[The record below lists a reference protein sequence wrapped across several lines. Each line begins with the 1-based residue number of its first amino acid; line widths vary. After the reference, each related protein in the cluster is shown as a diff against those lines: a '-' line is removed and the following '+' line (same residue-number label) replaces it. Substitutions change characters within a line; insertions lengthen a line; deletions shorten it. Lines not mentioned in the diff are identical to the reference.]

1 MNPSEKWNMKQWKQM
16 IEKIGKGRL
25 AILLIG
31 GLLILVISMPV
42 KNDKKADSSQKST
55 QSLTGLTEKVSEE
68 PATGSTYDTAPSTD
82 QTMQLYDTYAAYL
95 EKKLGNAL
103 VTINGAGRV
112 KVVVTLEDVGS
123 SIVEKDISY
132 QRDNDNQ
139 NDGSTSS
146 SAARYEDQEETV
158 YTVDS
163 QGRDI
168 PYVSKQ
174 ILPSVEGILIVADGA
189 DKENVKKQMKA
200 AVLSL
205 FDLDE
210 HKIAIV
216 KMKSKTG

>member
-1 MNPSEKWNMKQWKQM
+1 MNPNEKWNMKQWKQL
-16 IEKIGKGRL
+16 IEKIGRDRL

-31 GLLILVISMPV
+31 GLLILVIGMPV
-42 KNDKKADSSQKST
+42 KDDKKADSSQKST

-68 PATGSTYDTAPSTD
+68 PATGSTYDAALSTD

-103 VTINGAGRV
+103 IAINGAGRV

-174 ILPSVEGILIVADGA
+174 ILPSVEGILIVTDGA

>member
-1 MNPSEKWNMKQWKQM
+1 MDPNEKWNMKQWKQM
-16 IEKIGKGRL
+16 IEKIGKDRL

-55 QSLTGLTEKVSEE
+55 QSLTGLNEKMSEE
-68 PATGSTYDTAPSTD
+68 TTTDSTYDAALSTD

-103 VTINGAGRV
+103 IAINGAGRV

-174 ILPSVEGILIVADGA
+174 ILPSVEGILIVTDGA

>member
-1 MNPSEKWNMKQWKQM
+1 MNPNEKWNMKQWKQL
-16 IEKIGKGRL
+16 IEKIGRDRL

-42 KNDKKADSSQKST
+42 KDDKKADSSQKST

-68 PATGSTYDTAPSTD
+68 PATGSTYDAALSTD

-103 VTINGAGRV
+103 IAINGAGRV

-174 ILPSVEGILIVADGA
+174 ILPSVEGILIVTDGA

-216 KMKSKTG
+216 KIKSKTG

>member
-1 MNPSEKWNMKQWKQM
+1 MNPNEKWNMKQWKQLT
-16 IEKIGKGRL
+16 EKIGKDRL

-42 KNDKKADSSQKST
+42 KDDKKTDSSQKST
-55 QSLTGLTEKVSEE
+55 QSLTGLTEKMSEE
-68 PATGSTYDTAPSTD
+68 PATGSTYDAALPTD
-82 QTMQLYDTYAAYL
+82 QTMQLYDAYASYL

-103 VTINGAGRV
+103 ITINGAGRV
-112 KVVVTLEDVGS
+112 KVIVTLEDVGS
-123 SIVEKDISY
+123 CIVEKDISY
-132 QRDNDNQ
+132 QRDNDSEN
-139 NDGSTSS
+139 NGNASS
-146 SAARYEDQEETV
+146 SAARYEDQEKTV

-168 PYVSKQ
+168 PYISKHL
-174 ILPSVEGILIVADGA
+174 LPSIEGILIVTDGA
-189 DKENVKKQMKA
+189 DRENVKKQMEG

>member
-1 MNPSEKWNMKQWKQM
+1 MDPNEKWNMKQWKQL
-16 IEKIGKGRL
+16 IEKIGKDRL

-42 KNDKKADSSQKST
+42 KDDKKTDSSPKST
-55 QSLTGLTEKVSEE
+55 QSLTGLTEKASEE
-68 PATGSTYDTAPSTD
+68 PATGSTYDAALPTD
-82 QTMQLYDTYAAYL
+82 QTMQLYDAYASYL

-103 VTINGAGRV
+103 ITINGAGRV
-112 KVVVTLEDVGS
+112 KVIVTLEDVGS
-123 SIVEKDISY
+123 CIVEKDISY
-132 QRDNDNQ
+132 QRDNDSEN
-139 NDGSTSS
+139 NGNASS
-146 SAARYEDQEETV
+146 SAARYEDQEKTV

-168 PYVSKQ
+168 PYISKQ
-174 ILPSVEGILIVADGA
+174 LLPSIEGILIVTDGA
-189 DKENVKKQMKA
+189 DRENVKKQMED

>member
-1 MNPSEKWNMKQWKQM
+1 MDPNEKWNMKQWKQL
-16 IEKIGKGRL
+16 IEKIGKDRL

-42 KNDKKADSSQKST
+42 KDDKKTDSSPKST
-55 QSLTGLTEKVSEE
+55 QSLTGLTEKASEE
-68 PATGSTYDTAPSTD
+68 PATGSTYDAALPTD
-82 QTMQLYDTYAAYL
+82 QTMQFYDAYASYL

-103 VTINGAGRV
+103 ITINGAGRV
-112 KVVVTLEDVGS
+112 KVIVTLEDVGS
-123 SIVEKDISY
+123 CIVEKDISY
-132 QRDNDNQ
+132 QRDNDSEN
-139 NDGSTSS
+139 NGNASS
-146 SAARYEDQEETV
+146 SAARYEDQEKTV

-168 PYVSKQ
+168 PYISKQ
-174 ILPSVEGILIVADGA
+174 LLPSIEGILIVTDGA
-189 DKENVKKQMKA
+189 DRENVKKQMEG